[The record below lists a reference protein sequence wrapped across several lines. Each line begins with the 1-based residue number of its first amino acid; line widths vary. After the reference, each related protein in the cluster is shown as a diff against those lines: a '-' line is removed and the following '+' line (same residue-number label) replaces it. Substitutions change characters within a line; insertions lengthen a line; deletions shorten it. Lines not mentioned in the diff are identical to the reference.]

1 MLVYT
6 GQTYLTCIFHFK
18 QIMSLVKLEKYET
31 ISEKTKVMLNNHR
44 CSDVKFL
51 VRESVDGRRKQVLPA
66 HKFVLAIGSPVF
78 EAMFYSDLAETK
90 DTIELPDCD
99 YGSLLELFRFMYSDE
114 VNLSGSNVMGVL
126 YLATKYEVSS
136 LSDKCTEYL
145 KENVDSSNV
154 LSILPCAQTY
164 DKESLEEECW
174 KVIDEHTEAVV
185 KSDDFVTIQ
194 RSLLEAVVKRD
205 TLNIAEVELFKGLMR
220 WATKKL
226 EKEGIVRGDGQEI
239 REILGE
245 RMVKSIRFP
254 AMEWKN
260 FASVVLDTKILTFDE
275 VSAIIKHQFNLK
287 QSSLLNFPVF
297 KRSGPS
303 HSQNPESCCRF
314 TRSSMKFGWNN
325 SGTDKTYLGISVDR
339 DIIFHGVK
347 LFGSRDNTYSVSLSL
362 IKDLGGKVLA
372 SVDGVFSSP
381 SCATG
386 ASDYD
391 FVVTFKE
398 PALLRKGDEYELE
411 CRISGPQSWYGTEG
425 RQTICCHGVT
435 FFLKDTS
442 VWYSSLR
449 TNSKQGQIKE
459 FIYSLIPSKNN
470 S

>member
-1 MLVYT
+1 M
-6 GQTYLTCIFHFK
+6 TCILHFK
-18 QIMSLVKLEKYET
+18 QIMSLMKLEKYKT
-31 ISEKTKVMLNNHR
+31 IREKIKVMLNNHR

-51 VRESVDGRRKQVLPA
+51 VRESVDDVSGRKQVLPA
-66 HKFVLAIGSPVF
+66 HRFVLAIGSPVF
-78 EAMFYSDLAETK
+78 EAMFYGDLAETK

-99 YGSLLELFRFMYSDE
+99 YGNLLELFRFMYSDK

-126 YLATKYEVSS
+126 YLAKKYMVSS

-145 KENVDSSNV
+145 KENLDSSNV
-154 LSILPCAQTY
+154 LSILSCAQTY
-164 DKESLEEECW
+164 EEKSLEEECW
-174 KVIDEHTEAVV
+174 KVIDEQTEAVV

-194 RSLLEAVVKRD
+194 RTLLEAIVKRD
-205 TLNIAEVELFKGLMR
+205 TLNIVEVELFKGLMR
-220 WATKKL
+220 WATKQL
-226 EKEGIVRGDGQEI
+226 EKEGLVRADGQEI

-245 RMVKSIRFP
+245 RIVKAIRFP
-254 AMEWKN
+254 AMERKN
-260 FASVVLDTKILTFDE
+260 FASVVLDTEILTYDE
-275 VSAIIKHQFNLK
+275 VNAIIKHQCNLM

-303 HSQNPESCCRF
+303 HSESCCRF

-325 SGTDKTYLGISVDR
+325 SESDKSCLGISVDR

-362 IKDLGGKVLA
+362 IKDLDGKVLA

-381 SCATG
+381 SCATE

-425 RQTICCHGVT
+425 HQTICCHGVT
-435 FFLKDTS
+435 FSLKNTR

-449 TNSKQGQIKE
+449 TTTKQGQIKE

>member
-1 MLVYT
+1 
-6 GQTYLTCIFHFK
+6 
-18 QIMSLVKLEKYET
+18 
-31 ISEKTKVMLNNHR
+31 MLNNHR

-51 VRESVDGRRKQVLPA
+51 VRESVDDVSGRKQVLPA
-66 HKFVLAIGSPVF
+66 HRFVLAIGSPVF
-78 EAMFYSDLAETK
+78 EAMFYGDLAETK

-126 YLATKYEVSS
+126 YLAKKYVVSS
-136 LSDKCTEYL
+136 LSDECTEYL
-145 KENVDSSNV
+145 KENLDSSNV
-154 LSILPCAQTY
+154 LSILSCAQTY
-164 DKESLEEECW
+164 EEKSLEEECW
-174 KVIDEHTEAVV
+174 KVIDEQTEAVV
-185 KSDDFVTIQ
+185 KSDDFVAIQ
-194 RSLLEAVVKRD
+194 RTLLEALVKRD

-226 EKEGIVRGDGQEI
+226 EKEGTLRADGQEI

-245 RMVKSIRFP
+245 GILKAIRFP
-254 AMEWKN
+254 AMEREN
-260 FASVVLDTKILTFDE
+260 FAAVVLDTKILTYDE
-275 VSAIIKHQFNLK
+275 VNAIIKHQLNLI

-325 SGTDKTYLGISVDR
+325 SESDKSCLGISVDR

-347 LFGSRDNTYSVSLSL
+347 LFGSRDDTYSVSLSL
-362 IKDLGGKVLA
+362 IKDLSGKVIA

-411 CRISGPQSWYGTEG
+411 CRIFGPQSWYGTEG
-425 RQTICCHGVT
+425 HQTICCHGVT
-435 FFLKDTS
+435 FFLKNTR

-449 TNSKQGQIKE
+449 TTTKQGQIKE

>member
-1 MLVYT
+1 
-6 GQTYLTCIFHFK
+6 
-18 QIMSLVKLEKYET
+18 MSLMKLEKYET
-31 ISEKTKVMLNNHR
+31 IREKIKVMLNNHR

-51 VRESVDGRRKQVLPA
+51 VRESVDDVSGRKQVLPA
-66 HKFVLAIGSPVF
+66 HRFVVAIGSPVF
-78 EAMFYSDLAETK
+78 EAMFYGDLAETK

-126 YLATKYEVSS
+126 YLAKKYMVSS
-136 LSDKCTEYL
+136 LSDKCTEYV
-145 KENVDSSNV
+145 KENLDSSNV
-154 LSILPCAQTY
+154 VSILSCAQTY
-164 DKESLEEECW
+164 EEKSLEEECW
-174 KVIDEHTEAVV
+174 KVIDEQTEAVV

-194 RSLLEAVVKRD
+194 RTLLEAIVKRD
-205 TLNIAEVELFKGLMR
+205 TLNIAEEELFKGLMR
-220 WATKKL
+220 WATKQL
-226 EKEGIVRGDGQEI
+226 EKEGIVRADGQEI

-245 RMVKSIRFP
+245 RIVKAIRFA
-254 AMEWKN
+254 AMERKN
-260 FASVVLDTKILTFDE
+260 FASVVLDTEILTYDE
-275 VSAIIKHQFNLK
+275 VNDIKHQ
-287 QSSLLNFPVF
+287 FPVF

-303 HSQNPESCCRF
+303 HSQNAESCCRF

-325 SGTDKTYLGISVDR
+325 SESDTSCLGISVDR

-381 SCATG
+381 SCASG

-398 PALLRKGDEYELE
+398 PALLRKNDEYELE

-425 RQTICCHGVT
+425 HQTICCHGVT
-435 FFLKDTS
+435 FFLKNTR

-449 TNSKQGQIKE
+449 TTTKQGQIKE

>member
-1 MLVYT
+1 M
-6 GQTYLTCIFHFK
+6 
-18 QIMSLVKLEKYET
+18 KLEKYKT
-31 ISEKTKVMLNNHR
+31 MREKIKVMLNNHR

-51 VRESVDGRRKQVLPA
+51 VRESVDDVSGRKQVLPA
-66 HKFVLAIGSPVF
+66 HRFVLAIGSPVF
-78 EAMFYSDLAETK
+78 EAMFYGDLAETK

-126 YLATKYEVSS
+126 YLAKKYVVSS
-136 LSDKCTEYL
+136 LSDECTEYL
-145 KENVDSSNV
+145 KENLDSSNV
-154 LSILPCAQTY
+154 LSILSCAQTY
-164 DKESLEEECW
+164 EEKSLEEECW
-174 KVIDEHTEAVV
+174 KVIDEQTEAVV
-185 KSDDFVTIQ
+185 KSDDFVAIQ
-194 RSLLEAVVKRD
+194 RTLLEALVKRD

-226 EKEGIVRGDGQEI
+226 EKEGTLRADGQEI

-245 RMVKSIRFP
+245 GILKAIRFP
-254 AMEWKN
+254 AMEREN
-260 FASVVLDTKILTFDE
+260 FAAVVLDTKILTYDE
-275 VSAIIKHQFNLK
+275 VNAISKHQLNLI

-325 SGTDKTYLGISVDR
+325 SESDKSCLGISVDR

-347 LFGSRDNTYSVSLSL
+347 LFGSRDDTYSVSLSL
-362 IKDLGGKVLA
+362 IKDLSGKVIA

-425 RQTICCHGVT
+425 HQTICCHGVT
-435 FFLKDTS
+435 FFLKNTR
-442 VWYSSLR
+442 VWYSYLR
-449 TNSKQGQIKE
+449 TTTKQGQIKE

>member
-1 MLVYT
+1 M
-6 GQTYLTCIFHFK
+6 
-18 QIMSLVKLEKYET
+18 KLEKYKT
-31 ISEKTKVMLNNHR
+31 IREKIKVMLNNHR

-51 VRESVDGRRKQVLPA
+51 VRESVDDVSGRKQVLPA
-66 HKFVLAIGSPVF
+66 HRFVLAIGSPVF
-78 EAMFYSDLAETK
+78 EAMFYGDLAETK

-126 YLATKYEVSS
+126 YLAKKYVVSS
-136 LSDKCTEYL
+136 LSDECTEYL
-145 KENVDSSNV
+145 KENLDSSNV
-154 LSILPCAQTY
+154 LSILSCAQTY
-164 DKESLEEECW
+164 EEKSLEEQCW
-174 KVIDEHTEAVV
+174 KVIDEQTEAVV
-185 KSDDFVTIQ
+185 KSDDFVAIQ
-194 RSLLEAVVKRD
+194 RTLLEALVKRD

-226 EKEGIVRGDGQEI
+226 EKEGTLRADGQEI

-245 RMVKSIRFP
+245 EILKAIRFP
-254 AMEWKN
+254 AMERKN
-260 FASVVLDTKILTFDE
+260 FAAVVLDTKILTYDE
-275 VSAIIKHQFNLK
+275 VNAIIKYQLNLI
-287 QSSLLNFPVF
+287 QSCLLNFAVF

-325 SGTDKTYLGISVDR
+325 SESDTSCLGISVDR

-347 LFGSRDNTYSVSLSL
+347 LFGSRDDTYSVSLSL
-362 IKDLGGKVLA
+362 IKDLSGKVIA

-381 SCATG
+381 SCPTG

-425 RQTICCHGVT
+425 HQTICCHGVT
-435 FFLKDTS
+435 FFLKNTRVS
-442 VWYSSLR
+442 YSSLR
-449 TNSKQGQIKE
+449 TTTKQGQIKE

>member
-1 MLVYT
+1 
-6 GQTYLTCIFHFK
+6 
-18 QIMSLVKLEKYET
+18 MSLMKLEKYKT
-31 ISEKTKVMLNNHR
+31 MREKIKVMLNNHR

-51 VRESVDGRRKQVLPA
+51 VRESVDDVSGRKKVLPA
-66 HKFVLAIGSPVF
+66 HRFVLAIGSPVF
-78 EAMFYSDLAETK
+78 EAMFYGDLAETK

-126 YLATKYEVSS
+126 YLAKKYVVSS
-136 LSDKCTEYL
+136 LSDECTEYL
-145 KENVDSSNV
+145 KENLDSSNV
-154 LSILPCAQTY
+154 LSILSCAQTY
-164 DKESLEEECW
+164 EEKSLEEQCW
-174 KVIDEHTEAVV
+174 KVIDEQTEAVV
-185 KSDDFVTIQ
+185 KSDDFVAIQ
-194 RSLLEAVVKRD
+194 RTLLEALVKRD

-226 EKEGIVRGDGQEI
+226 EKEGTLRADGQEI

-245 RMVKSIRFP
+245 GILKAIRFP
-254 AMEWKN
+254 AMEREN
-260 FASVVLDTKILTFDE
+260 FAAVVLDTKILTYDE
-275 VSAIIKHQFNLK
+275 VNAIIKHQLK
-287 QSSLLNFPVF
+287 LIQSSLLNFPVF

-325 SGTDKTYLGISVDR
+325 SESDKSCLGISVDR

-347 LFGSRDNTYSVSLSL
+347 LFGSRDDTYSVSLSL
-362 IKDLGGKVLA
+362 IKDLSGKVIA

-398 PALLRKGDEYELE
+398 PTLLRKGDEYELE

-425 RQTICCHGVT
+425 HQTICCHGVT
-435 FFLKDTS
+435 FFLKNTRVS
-442 VWYSSLR
+442 YSSLR
-449 TNSKQGQIKE
+449 TTTKQGQIKE

>member
-1 MLVYT
+1 
-6 GQTYLTCIFHFK
+6 
-18 QIMSLVKLEKYET
+18 MSLMKLEKYKT
-31 ISEKTKVMLNNHR
+31 IREKIKVMFNNHR

-51 VRESVDGRRKQVLPA
+51 VRESVDDVSGRKQVLPA
-66 HKFVLAIGSPVF
+66 HRFVLAIGSPVF
-78 EAMFYSDLAETK
+78 EAMFYGDLAETK

-114 VNLSGSNVMGVL
+114 VNLRGSNVMRVL
-126 YLATKYEVSS
+126 YLAKKYVVSS

-145 KENVDSSNV
+145 KENLDSSNV
-154 LSILPCAQTY
+154 LSILSCAQMY
-164 DKESLEEECW
+164 EEESLEKQCW

-185 KSDDFVTIQ
+185 KSDDFVAIQ
-194 RSLLEAVVKRD
+194 RTLLETLVKRD

-226 EKEGIVRGDGQEI
+226 EKESTVRADGQQIRQILGDG
-239 REILGE
+239 IL
-245 RMVKSIRFP
+245 KAIRFP
-254 AMEWKN
+254 AMEREN
-260 FASVVLDTKILTFDE
+260 FAAVVLDTKILTYDE
-275 VSAIIKHQFNLK
+275 VKAIIKHQLNLM
-287 QSSLLNFPVF
+287 QSSLLSFPVF

-303 HSQNPESCCRF
+303 HGQNPESCCRF

-325 SGTDKTYLGISVDR
+325 SESDTSCLGISVDR

-362 IKDLGGKVLA
+362 IKDLGGKVIA

-398 PALLRKGDEYELE
+398 PALLRKNDEHELE
-411 CRISGPQSWYGTEG
+411 CRISGPQSWYGIEG
-425 RQTICCHGVT
+425 HQTICCHGVT
-435 FFLKDTS
+435 FFLKDTR
-442 VWYSSLR
+442 VRYSSLR
-449 TNSKQGQIKE
+449 TTTKQGQIKE